1 MIKRPGM
8 SLPKDQAKTLK
19 MARVGSLM
27 VGRTVEAFEDRIVSH
42 RDFVSKVNFLVSS
55 HKNYCNHNSRVA
67 DGRYKFCKVWP
78 R

>member
-42 RDFVSKVNFLVSS
+42 RDFVSKINFLVS
-55 HKNYCNHNSRVA
+55 K
-67 DGRYKFCKVWP
+67 D
-78 R
+78 